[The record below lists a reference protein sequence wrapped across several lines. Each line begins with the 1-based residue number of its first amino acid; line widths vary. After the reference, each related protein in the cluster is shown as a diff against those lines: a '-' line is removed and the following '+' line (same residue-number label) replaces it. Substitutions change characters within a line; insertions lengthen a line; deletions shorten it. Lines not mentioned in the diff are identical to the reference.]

1 MEQSLKAYP
10 TPKSFRF
17 DKTTTDMLE
26 KLREK
31 LGVSQADI
39 VRLGIRKL
47 FETQF
52 TDLANK

>member
-1 MEQSLKAYP
+1 MDQELKTYP

-26 KLREK
+26 KLRTK

-47 FETQF
+47 FE
-52 TDLANK
+52 AECSEK